1 MIKKLLSSKKGEG
14 YIDVCVNVIV
24 FVMLLVIVI
33 NIFSFIAIKSE
44 LAQVADELIMMATH
58 TGRFGIEFYE
68 LDGKL
73 LEDHFYYHLRVGADE
88 YVTEDDKVQLG
99 HEMWVEPRVETTLK
113 GLGMFEIPITIK
125 VKRYGLSEVYWK

>member
-1 MIKKLLSSKKGEG
+1 
-14 YIDVCVNVIV
+14 
-24 FVMLLVIVI
+24 
-33 NIFSFIAIKSE
+33 
-44 LAQVADELIMMATH
+44 MMATH